1 MLYLNYDEIYI
12 KSLDLQEVQFLEHQY
27 GSLFL
32 HSQWQPGFANPN
44 LTLCLETITKAS
56 CAICRDFQKLSK
68 KGMEEPYMI

>member
-32 HSQWQPGFANPN
+32 HSQ
-44 LTLCLETITKAS
+44 
-56 CAICRDFQKLSK
+56 
-68 KGMEEPYMI
+68 